1 MYIIARSSSSDVEQL
16 SYVDSRLECSDEISL
31 PLTSEEGDEI
41 VDVTRFF
48 HNDNPAQQYECG
60 QQKGGNFYCSVC
72 GVYANGVYELDYSFR
87 CSHIS
92 LNDRQKL
99 ILEGAIAR
107 QKTLEGNNK
116 PLHQLKKAELQKE
129 LNSSRK
135 VYEGET
141 VDDMKKLLTH
151 ELHGVQRVPCPSLPK
166 STCYLSFDKQ

>member
-1 MYIIARSSSSDVEQL
+1 
-16 SYVDSRLECSDEISL
+16 
-31 PLTSEEGDEI
+31 
-41 VDVTRFF
+41 
-48 HNDNPAQQYECG
+48 
-60 QQKGGNFYCSVC
+60 
-72 GVYANGVYELDYSFR
+72 
-87 CSHIS
+87 

-141 VDDMKKLLTH
+141 VDDMKKLLTD
-151 ELHGVQRVPCPSLPK
+151 ELHGVQRVPALLYPNPLATLASI
-166 STCYLSFDKQ
+166 